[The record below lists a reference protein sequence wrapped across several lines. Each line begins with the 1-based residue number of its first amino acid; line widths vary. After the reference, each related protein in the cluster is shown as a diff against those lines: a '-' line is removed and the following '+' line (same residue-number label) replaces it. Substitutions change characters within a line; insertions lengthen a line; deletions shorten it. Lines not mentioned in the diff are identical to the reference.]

1 MQSTRQNK
9 ICRLIQQDMSD
20 IFLREMKPVLGP
32 SLISVTEVRITPD
45 LSIARI
51 YVSIMPIGGCSP
63 DSIMALIRD
72 NSADLRR
79 RLGLREGKQLRI
91 IPQLE
96 FFIDDTL
103 DYVENIDRLL
113 KEDGINR
120 ENAPEQESQDE
131 DAENIEKIESSV
143 NDNELDEEDDKIF
156 KLFLSTLDYEI
167 TDVNVE
173 KDSATVTA
181 KISNKDSGEIFRNY
195 FTRAIKL
202 AINQALSSNKGDEGK
217 LESELQK
224 YLEEQVVSSEIPT
237 VTNEVVFN
245 LEKGSD
251 SWIIKNYD
259 KDLTDVI
266 FPNLINTIAELGEQ
280 YGEYGD

>member
-1 MQSTRQNK
+1 MLMGIQMEEEKFSTVGGSEEPEKKGIKIKVITLLFIALIIIICILVSRTVILNK
-9 ICRLIQQDMSD
+9 MREKDEKVASATVLYELNRIKNGDEEALEQYLNYSD
-20 IFLREMKPVLGP
+20 IINEAEEDEEDEIKE
-32 SLISVTEVRITPD
+32 TESTNKND
-45 LSIARI
+45 
-51 YVSIMPIGGCSP
+51 
-63 DSIMALIRD
+63 
-72 NSADLRR
+72 
-79 RLGLREGKQLRI
+79 
-91 IPQLE
+91 
-96 FFIDDTL
+96 
-103 DYVENIDRLL
+103 ENN
-113 KEDGINR
+113 KE
-120 ENAPEQESQDE
+120 DE
-131 DAENIEKIESSV
+131 DAENIEKIESSI